1 MARGWW
7 QEATLEGQ
15 LDAMRQEGTNPRTT
29 RATGNLARALGTP
42 PARDHAHNYDLG
54 TLALR
59 QHGIRIHPHPKGPLC
74 LHYAEGLPE
83 DPAQAMRA
91 LQQALEGTDAQLR
104 EYWAPLWTL
113 QSKGPL
119 RQHTR
124 YLLRR
129 EEAIQGNARWVGEL
143 ERCRVRLRACQEG
156 AEGTDKGGG
165 GPTDKT
171 RN

>member
-1 MARGWW
+1 MANPTQHAWW

-15 LDAMRQEGTNPRTT
+15 LDAMRQEGKAPR
-29 RATGNLARALGTP
+29 AQGNLARALGTP

-83 DPAQAMRA
+83 DPAQAMRM
-91 LQQALEGTDAQLR
+91 LQQAFEGTDAQLR
-104 EYWAPLWTL
+104 EYWAPLWML

-124 YLLRR
+124 YLIRR

-143 ERCRVRLRACQEG
+143 ERCRMRLRECQEG
-156 AEGTDKGGG
+156 AGVPGCRGA
-165 GPTDKT
+165 
-171 RN
+171 